1 MFLSPG
7 FGSLQRT
14 LQGMPIVPSIV
25 PILADFGNFYKI
37 SGKMTEIGG
46 ELIQYLIIN
55 VLFYNSMTHFCYQ
68 KFPIEQNAAGVYPR
82 HSNHYCICQHLGGRL
97 IFDLYPY
104 PKSAIRIGSPSETG
118 TAISAHLPVAGV
130 GAFICWRNHR
140 E

>member
-1 MFLSPG
+1 
-7 FGSLQRT
+7 
-14 LQGMPIVPSIV
+14 MPIVPSIV

-82 HSNHYCICQHLGGRL
+82 HSNHYCICQHLGG
-97 IFDLYPY
+97 
-104 PKSAIRIGSPSETG
+104 GG
-118 TAISAHLPVAGV
+118 
-130 GAFICWRNHR
+130 
-140 E
+140 